1 MPGADSHY
9 STAEMQAL
17 AEASANLASEL
28 DPDIVF
34 QRLADLSRSLIGA
47 RYAAMS
53 VLGPSGEIQQ
63 FITSGVSDAQRERIG
78 HIPTGTGLLGVLL
91 REGSSLR
98 LDDFA
103 GDSRAA
109 GLPANHPKMKS
120 LLGVPV
126 LASGRIVGN
135 LYLTDREDGQPFS
148 ERDEELLRLLSIQA
162 AAAIRNAELYDAARR
177 RTEEWKTL
185 FELGRQVTA
194 SPDLQQLLD
203 STVQRARSLLSAD
216 VAVLM
221 MHQGADKLII
231 ASEEGL
237 RSSRVNK
244 LRWLSELALQQMA
257 LTGRRP
263 VVAAD
268 TANDD
273 RLKGKQTSLVV
284 EEGLASVVCVPLIG
298 KDGPLGTLTVGNR
311 SPTGFD
317 EREAELLEAFA
328 NWTAVA
334 IETSRLYDRLEGVA
348 RLEERERIA
357 MDLHDGV
364 IQSIYAV
371 GLQLEDCQDRLRTAP
386 EEIAAVLEKTMEAL
400 HQVIKDIRSYIFD
413 LRPKMSQIEDLPD
426 AIRQLVEDLRVNTLM
441 TAEVESLEQVAGL
454 VNEPQA
460 LAFFHIAQEAL
471 NNVSKHS
478 KATRVGVKLTG
489 SREHVT
495 LEVRDNGVGFD
506 GETASGEKHG
516 LRNMRDR
523 ARSVGATLACESA
536 PGQGTLIRVELALT
550 RREVANG

>member
-1 MPGADSHY
+1 
-9 STAEMQAL
+9 MQAL

-28 DPDIVF
+28 DPDIVL
-34 QRLADLSRSLIGA
+34 QRLADLSRGLIGA

-63 FITSGVSDAQRERIG
+63 FITSGVSDTQRRRIG
-78 HIPTGTGLLGVLL
+78 HIPAGTGLLGVLL

-98 LDDFA
+98 LDDMA
-103 GDSRAA
+103 NDSRA
-109 GLPANHPKMKS
+109 GGFPASHPKMKS
-120 LLGVPV
+120 LLGMPV
-126 LASGRIVGN
+126 FSSGRVVGN

-162 AAAIRNAELYDAARR
+162 AAAIRNAELYDSARR
-177 RTEEWKTL
+177 RTEEWKAL
-185 FELGRQVTA
+185 FELGRQVSA

-203 STVQRARSLLSAD
+203 STVARARALLNAD

-221 MHQGADKLII
+221 M
-231 ASEEGL
+231 L
-237 RSSRVNK
+237 RSSDK
-244 LRWLSELALQQMA
+244 LVTAASEGTRSAGDSKGRPLSDLALQEMVLQDQ
-257 LTGRRP
+257 RP
-263 VVAAD
+263 VIVTNASSD
-268 TANDD
+268 K
-273 RLKGKQTSLVV
+273 RLKGKRAHFIE
-284 EEGLASVVCVPLIG
+284 EEGLLSAVCVPLIG
-298 KDGPLGTLTVGNR
+298 KQGALGTLTVGNR
-311 SPTGFD
+311 VPTVFED
-317 EREAELLEAFA
+317 REAELLEAFA

-371 GLQLEDCQDRLRTAP
+371 GLHLEDCQDRLQTAP
-386 EEIAAVLEKTMEAL
+386 EEVAAVLEKTMEAL

-413 LRPKMSQIEDLPD
+413 LRPKVSRVEDLPD

-441 TAEVESLEQVAGL
+441 TAEVESLEQIAGL

-478 KATRVGVKLTG
+478 QATLVGVKLTG
-489 SREHVT
+489 NTKYVT

-523 ARSVGATLACESA
+523 ARSVGAALVCESA
-536 PGQGTLIRVELALT
+536 PGRGTLIRAELPVT
-550 RREVANG
+550 RKEVANG